1 MRTSADDGRGRP
13 EPPGPG
19 PGVTIDVQAVNNA
32 THSAIA
38 VFVARRRRTAGTVAV
53 PRHGTPVS
61 RVRRRRHRAARRRRI
76 GGSACTSSSATVAY
90 GNVYI
95 GGDEGGVF
103 AFDAFS
109 GAPLSHFLTGGFV
122 QASPTVANGLVFVG
136 SGDGNVY
143 ALG

>member
-1 MRTSADDGRGRP
+1 VCTPLWSAQASSNIFMSSP
-13 EPPGPG
+13 AVAA
-19 PGVTIDVQAVNNA
+19 GV
-32 THSAIA
+32 
-38 VFVARRRRTAGTVAV
+38 
-53 PRHGTPVS
+53 
-61 RVRRRRHRAARRRRI
+61 
-76 GGSACTSSSATVAY
+76 
-90 GNVYI
+90 VYI
-95 GGDEGGVF
+95 GSFHEVD